1 MSNQVDLMRNACTGA
16 DENEPTSLDRTRSG
30 GTVPRAFLM
39 TAVEA
44 VADLAQV
51 DCFAEVT
58 FAHNGG
64 QGEAGIDGLLLLLHE
79 IL

>member
-1 MSNQVDLMRNACTGA
+1 MRNACTGA
-16 DENEPTSLDRTRSG
+16 DENEPTSLDIRSG

-39 TAVEA
+39 TAMEA

-58 FAHNGG
+58 FAHSGG